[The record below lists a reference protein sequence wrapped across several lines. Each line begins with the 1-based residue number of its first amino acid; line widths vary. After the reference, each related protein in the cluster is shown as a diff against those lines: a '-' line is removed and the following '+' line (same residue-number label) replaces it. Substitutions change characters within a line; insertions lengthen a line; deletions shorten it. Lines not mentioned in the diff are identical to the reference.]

1 MAVDRS
7 WHTRVRPHRTLRR
20 GMRGEDQLAFEH
32 ALNARVVHIPGGA
45 KLKVELDGVFGD
57 DDLKA
62 WRAVR
67 GPLGLPA
74 DHPPTARAQL
84 YARDPRRRDPVTVR
98 RAKAFRAGLQAP
110 RIITAAQIGLSF
122 QWVWGPK
129 LPVRYF
135 GEHYSGD
142 APARNADELI
152 AKARSYHATHRSRGW
167 GGLSY
172 EYLAGPGVIVCGN
185 PTGRL
190 SAAVAAFNSHM
201 TGVCVPG
208 STGDRLD
215 DGTAATLAWLR
226 DHAHTSKFPAAH
238 RMPRPIRDLD
248 CRGHKQFPG
257 QSTDCPGLYLS
268 RYQEIFG

>member
-1 MAVDRS
+1 
-7 WHTRVRPHRTLRR
+7 
-20 GMRGEDQLAFEH
+20 MRGEDQRAFERG
-32 ALNARVVHIPGGA
+32 LNARLHHIPDGDE
-45 KLKVELDGVFGD
+45 LRVKVDGVFGD
-57 DDLKA
+57 DDLLA

-74 DHPPTARAQL
+74 DHPPTPRAQL
-84 YARDPRRRDPVTVR
+84 YARNPSRRDPVAER

-110 RIITAAQIGLSF
+110 RIITAAQIGLTF

-129 LPVRYF
+129 LPVLYF

-142 APARNADELI
+142 APARDADELI
-152 AKARSYHATHRSRGW
+152 AKARSYHATHRARGW

-185 PTGRL
+185 PTSRL

-208 STGDRLD
+208 TTGDVLD
-215 DGTAATLAWLR
+215 PRTATTLRWLR
-226 DHAHTSKFPAAH
+226 DHAHTQALPAAH

-257 QSTDCPGLYLS
+257 QSTDCPGLYLPS
-268 RYQEIFG
+268 YTEIFG